1 MRRSF
6 VLPALLAALLL
17 FPSALFSDTAEGA
30 SVQAFR
36 IEAADPSGEGFEI
49 ANIGGS
55 EASLSGWSI
64 TDGEGTLTFS
74 DIRIPFGSSKAF
86 CKDPDSCRLVSTN
99 GFISY
104 SEAGTRKGSLVL
116 ADGGDE
122 LVLMHGDVTADS
134 VCWGSSK
141 GASGWSGDPVT
152 CPSGHYLKR
161 ISGYDT
167 DTASDWKAAKP
178 GWTEFTFPGNG
189 PYEADVTPFS
199 FPESGGEPVYRLL
212 ESASR
217 TADICIYLISC
228 PNTIALLAQLQSR
241 GVSVRILAEAEPLG
255 TDISTE
261 ISLLESLR
269 RTGADVRL
277 INHGDAA
284 QRYMYVHS
292 KYAVIDGEKTV
303 ITSENWTSG
312 NMGFGNGNRGWGAV
326 IDSTEYAS
334 CMEEAFENDFSS
346 DWGDTVTLAS
356 AYPDAKPYRGDLS
369 YQPPEDAPRESF
381 RSLVYPIFSPDDSFS
396 AMKELM
402 GSAEERI
409 YAEEMDLGSSLRTV
423 SGDSPV
429 SWMSAAAIRGVET
442 RFILDA
448 STSSGDAETFVN
460 LMNQTTK
467 VRAKAV
473 DGGPGFSLIHNKGVV
488 IDGGV
493 WVGSVNWTEN
503 SFLRNRETAAFIVSE
518 SVSDFFAGL
527 FMSDYGMDTE
537 DLEENGLNLTADVVD
552 TGGGRHSVVLRTS
565 GPEGAVYIWNIDGDI
580 RKSEHPSAMFGISPG
595 HHTAAVTL
603 EGTDTTQTAEFD
615 VPSESGLSEYIIYLT
630 AASVILIGA
639 AAAFLH
645 GRRGN
650 RGWRYGGQGPGNLNA
665 YTRW

>member
-1 MRRSF
+1 MRRSV
-6 VLPALLAALLL
+6 VLTAFLAALLL
-17 FPSALFSDTAEGA
+17 FPSALSADGSSGA
-30 SVQAFR
+30 GGETFR
-36 IEAADPSGEGFEI
+36 IEAADPSGEGFAI

-64 TDGEGTLTFS
+64 TDGEGTLSFS
-74 DIRIPFGSSKAF
+74 GIKVAPGSSAVF
-86 CKDPDSCRLVSTN
+86 CKDPDGCRLGSGDN
-99 GFISY
+99 CISY

-122 LVLMHGDVTADS
+122 LILMHGDAVADS

-141 GASGWSGDPVT
+141 RASGWSGTPAT

-161 ISGYDT
+161 IPGEDT
-167 DTASDWKAAKP
+167 GTSSDWKSAKP
-178 GWTEFTFPGNG
+178 GWTEFTFPGDG

-228 PNTIALLAQLQSR
+228 PNTVALLVQLQSR
-241 GVSVRILAEAEPLG
+241 GVSVRVLAEAEPLG

-292 KYAVIDGEKTV
+292 KYAVIDGERTV

-326 IDSTEYAS
+326 IDSAEYAS
-334 CMEEAFENDFSS
+334 CMEEVFENDFSAGF
-346 DWGDTVTLAS
+346 GDTVTLAS

-369 YQPPEDAPRESF
+369 YEPPDDVQRESF

-429 SWMSAAAIRGVET
+429 SWMAAAAVRGVET
-442 RFILDA
+442 RLILDA
-448 STSSGDAETFVN
+448 STSSGDAETFAN

-473 DGGPGFSLIHNKGVV
+473 DGGQGFSLIHNKGVV

-527 FMSDYGMDTE
+527 FMSDYGMDSE
-537 DLEENGLNLTADVVD
+537 DLEENGLELTADVVD
-552 TGGGRHSVVLRTS
+552 TGGGRRSVVLRTS
-565 GPEGAVYIWNIDGDI
+565 GPEGSSYIWNIDGDI
-580 RKSEHPSAMFGISPG
+580 RRSEHPSAMFSVSPG
-595 HHTAAVTL
+595 HHTASVTL
-603 EGTDTTQTAEFD
+603 EGTEVSQTAEFD
-615 VPSESGLSEYIIYLT
+615 VPSEDGLSGCIIYLT
-630 AASVILIGA
+630 AASVILVGT

-650 RGWRYGGQGPGNLNA
+650 RGRRYGGQGPGNLNA